1 MPACPYRSWS
11 ASDSDCKARPDT
23 IAAKEMDDKL
33 KKMMADRNAL
43 DQKLTMPTNT
53 NTNTNTKIAS
63 LKNNVFT

>member
-33 KKMMADRNAL
+33 KRMMADRDAL
-43 DQKLTMPTNT
+43 DQRLITPISTSLTKKVITPLNIF
-53 NTNTNTKIAS
+53 KS
-63 LKNNVFT
+63 

>member
-33 KKMMADRNAL
+33 KKMMATRDAL
-43 DQKLTMPTNT
+43 DQKLITPISTSL
-53 NTNTNTKIAS
+53 TKKVITPLNIFKS
-63 LKNNVFT
+63 